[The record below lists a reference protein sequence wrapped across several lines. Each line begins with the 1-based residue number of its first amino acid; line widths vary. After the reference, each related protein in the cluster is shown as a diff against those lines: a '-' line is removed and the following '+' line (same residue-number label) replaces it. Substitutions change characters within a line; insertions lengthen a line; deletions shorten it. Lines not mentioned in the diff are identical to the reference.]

1 MSKKKKNR
9 PTRRHN
15 SRVLLIAVPDKKQ
28 NERHFFTPKKNLA
41 YLVEFARAF
50 KAKVQEVQIESAMV
64 LPLRE
69 LVDAFC
75 DSQYHEEANYEVIKS
90 MDMSSMDMSIVK
102 VPKENRLSGKSA
114 ARPDKIMRLIRTMLL
129 KGQPISTKSL
139 LGRLKKEELS
149 DSTIRRYYKSV
160 RVELEDEGYL
170 VDKIKN
176 GEYCINQ

>member
-1 MSKKKKNR
+1 MSEKKKNR

-90 MDMSSMDMSIVK
+90 MDMSIVK
-102 VPKENRLSGKSA
+102 VAEENRQFGKTS
-114 ARPDKIMRLIRTMLL
+114 ARPEKIRRRIRTMLL
-129 KGQPISTKSL
+129 TGQPISTKSL
-139 LGRLKKEELS
+139 YNKLKKEELS

-160 RVELEDEGYL
+160 RVELEDEGFL